1 MPDRGSPGRSPR
13 RRRGWL
19 AVGLITVLWTAG
31 CAADAQLAALISSAT
46 APTAATGGV
55 TAPTPAPPAEPST
68 GAESSTGAGVLP
80 EAADRP
86 SGGACPAVRCVSIAV
101 TGDVL
106 LHPPLVE
113 QAIAAAAGTGRDL
126 DFAPMLAGQRPYLES
141 ADLAICHLETP
152 VSEPEGPFAGYP
164 MFSVPPQVLDG
175 LVATGYD
182 ACTTASN
189 HTLDQ
194 GFDGAVRTL
203 DALDAAGLA
212 HDGSYRS
219 AAEAAIPTVV
229 DTPAARIGL
238 ISVTYGLNTGN
249 PDEPWMVPLLDP
261 DAVIARA
268 RAARAAGADLVLVS
282 MHAGTEYETEPNSE
296 QRAAAQALLADP
308 AIDLLYG
315 HHAHVVQPMEKI
327 NGKWVI
333 YGLGNMVASHE
344 TPIDETREGLL
355 VRVTFGMDDAG
366 HWVTTD
372 VAWVPSLQDFAG
384 SRDWCPLTAETVCT
398 SPAAHDLALTRTGEA
413 VNLYGADRDG
423 ARLWDSG

>member
-1 MPDRGSPGRSPR
+1 M
-13 RRRGWL
+13 
-19 AVGLITVLWTAG
+19 
-31 CAADAQLAALISSAT
+31 AALISSAS

-55 TAPTPAPPAEPST
+55 TAPMPASP
-68 GAESSTGAGVLP
+68 AESSTGAEPATGPESSSETESSTGAELLP
-80 EAADRP
+80 EVADQP
-86 SGGACPAVRCVSIAV
+86 SGGSCPAVRCVSIAV

-113 QAIAAAAGTGRDL
+113 QAIDAAAGTDRDL
-126 DFAPMLAGQRPYLES
+126 DFGPMLAGQRPYLES

-152 VSEPEGPFAGYP
+152 VSEPDGPFQGYP

-175 LVATGYD
+175 LVATGYE

-219 AAEAAIPTVV
+219 AAEAAIPTVL
-229 DTPAARIGL
+229 DAPAAQVGL
-238 ISVTYGLNTGN
+238 ISVTYGLNTGD

-268 RAARAAGADLVLVS
+268 RAARAAGADLVVVS

-344 TPIDETREGLL
+344 TPIDATREGLL

-366 HWVTTD
+366 DWETTD

-423 ARLWDSG
+423 ARLWDNG